1 MSASEALRGARI
13 RRVDAPS
20 EQLLSLSLAA
30 GDLRV
35 ALLLGLGP
43 NARGFGLCAERPPGN
58 ARTPF
63 ARELKR
69 ILEGGRLLSI
79 AETNGGNGF
88 LLIARGPARLSLLAG
103 GRGAVPEATLWDE
116 HGTLLAALPA
126 DTPPA
131 TLTARHQEALAAPEL
146 ARDLDALY
154 GAGARLLRSQADAL
168 LAQQRAEIARALS
181 TARTRL
187 ERRLAAV
194 EADLAR
200 GDEVETL
207 RRNAGLLLSNLHAL
221 PRGTETAT
229 LLDPSVDPPREVS
242 VRIDPRLGPRDQ
254 AEAWFKRARKL
265 DRGAR
270 VSGERAAE
278 TRASRDAVVALE
290 QQLAAASTLDAL
302 VELAR
307 VAQAL
312 GIEIAVTPAA
322 EPARKRAPSP
332 RLPYREFTGSGSR
345 AIRVGRGAD
354 DNDELTL
361 HHAKPHDLWLHARD
375 EAGAH
380 VVVPLGRDE
389 ACPSELLCDAATLA
403 AHFSQARGQAVVD
416 ITYVARRYV
425 RKPRKAPAG
434 QVNVER
440 EKVFRLQLEPARLK
454 RLLAAERGKGP

>member
-1 MSASEALRGARI
+1 MSASEVLRGARI

-30 GDLRV
+30 GELRV

-43 NARGFGLCAERPPGN
+43 SARGFGLCAERPPGN

-79 AETNGGNGF
+79 AETNSGNAF
-88 LLIARGPARLSLLAG
+88 LLIARGPARLGLLAG
-103 GRGAVPEATLWDE
+103 GRGAAPEATLWDE
-116 HGTLLAALPA
+116 QGAPLAALPGDA
-126 DTPPA
+126 PAA
-131 TLTARHQEALAAPEL
+131 TLAARREDALTAPEL
-146 ARDLDALY
+146 ERDLDALY
-154 GAGARLLRSQADAL
+154 GSGTRLLQSQADAL
-168 LAQQRAEIARALS
+168 LARERAEIARALS

-229 LLDPSVDPPREVS
+229 LLDPSSDPPREVS
-242 VRIDPRLGPRDQ
+242 VRVDPRLGPRDQ

-265 DRGAR
+265 DRGAK

-278 TRASRDAVVALE
+278 TRASLDAIRALE
-290 QQLAAASTLDAL
+290 TQLAAAGTLDAL
-302 VELAR
+302 VEVAR
-307 VAQAL
+307 AARERGV
-312 GIEIAVTPAA
+312 EIAVTPSA
-322 EPARKRAPSP
+322 EPARKRAPAP
-332 RLPYREFTGSGSR
+332 RLPYREFVGSGSR
-345 AIRVGRGAD
+345 PIRVGRGAD

-361 HHAKPHDLWLHARD
+361 HHAKPHDLWLHARG

-380 VVVPLGRDE
+380 VVVPLRREE
-389 ACPSELLCDAATLA
+389 ACPPELLCDAATLA
-403 AHFSQARGQAVVD
+403 AHFSQARGHAVVEV
-416 ITYVARRYV
+416 TYVPRRYV

-434 QVNVER
+434 QVSVER